1 MGVRDAESRMGS
13 KVVGILL
20 EGEKYEPADGGSSN
34 SLRARS
40 NREEA
45 GVRQRSGESSGR
57 NKKDGMYPCAGLLR
71 LFAPLFR
78 CAL

>member
-1 MGVRDAESRMGS
+1 MRDARSRGWGP
-13 KVVGILL
+13 KVVGISL
-20 EGEKYEPADGGSSN
+20 EGEKYEPAARGSSN

-45 GVRQRSGESSGR
+45 GVRDREGCESE
-57 NKKDGMYPCAGLLR
+57 KDGTSARAGLLR
-71 LFAPLFR
+71 LFAPPFR